1 MTGLAYDGSNLVLFA
16 ENNGA
21 VALIE
26 ATKDGWKEHGRMTM
40 PKASKQRRP
49 QGKVWA
55 PPVVANGK
63 LFLRD
68 QELLFC
74 FDIKAK

>member
-1 MTGLAYDGSNLVLFA
+1 M
-16 ENNGA
+16 
-21 VALIE
+21 
-26 ATKDGWKEHGRMTM
+26 MM
-40 PKASKQRRP
+40 PKASKLRQP

-74 FDIKAK
+74 FDVKAK